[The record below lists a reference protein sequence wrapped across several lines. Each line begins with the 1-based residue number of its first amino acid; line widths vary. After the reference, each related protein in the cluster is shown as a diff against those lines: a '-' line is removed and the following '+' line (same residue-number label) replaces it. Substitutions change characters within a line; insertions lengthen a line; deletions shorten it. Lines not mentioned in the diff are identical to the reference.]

1 MNEGVTTQGERA
13 ATGEIG
19 EVHREG
25 ERWCSRQ
32 GGRVKRDREIK
43 QAVGIGQ
50 VIERVSRSLKAEMG
64 LISHRRR
71 SQGRNGG
78 TKEKA
83 MVSRRAAPDP

>member
-1 MNEGVTTQGERA
+1 VPRPGRSARSIGKGNDGVVDRA
-13 ATGEIG
+13 A
-19 EVHREG
+19 
-25 ERWCSRQ
+25 
-32 GGRVKRDREIK
+32 RVKRDREMK
-43 QAVGIGQ
+43 QVVGIGQ
-50 VIERVSRSLKAEMG
+50 VIERMSRSLKVEMG